1 MVVAV
6 GVGGG
11 GGEGG
16 RRGVHLAARAATY
29 TWLVLPPIGRTLV
42 SLVRGFFDTCK
53 ESVHIS
59 VYLLFS
65 FIHIRVSTGHL
76 VISCISTL
84 YTFVFINKYTKIR
97 KCNFL

>member
-29 TWLVLPPIGRTLV
+29 TLLVLPPIGRTLV
-42 SLVRGFFDTCK
+42 SPVRGLFDTFQ
-53 ESVHIS
+53 ESALFLT
-59 VYLLFS
+59 LL
-65 FIHIRVSTGHL
+65 
-76 VISCISTL
+76 L
-84 YTFVFINKYTKIR
+84 YKYVA
-97 KCNFL
+97 LQSLG

>member
-11 GGEGG
+11 GGEGF

-42 SLVRGFFDTCK
+42 SLVRGLFDTD
-53 ESVHIS
+53 S
-59 VYLLFS
+59 
-65 FIHIRVSTGHL
+65 
-76 VISCISTL
+76 
-84 YTFVFINKYTKIR
+84 
-97 KCNFL
+97 